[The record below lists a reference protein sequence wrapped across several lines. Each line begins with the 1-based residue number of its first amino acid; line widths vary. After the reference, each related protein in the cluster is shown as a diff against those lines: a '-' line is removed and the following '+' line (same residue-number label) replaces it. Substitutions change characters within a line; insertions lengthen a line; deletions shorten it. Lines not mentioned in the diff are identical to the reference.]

1 MQAIVV
7 TITTFPESA
16 DTSKTIFLAF
26 SLGLK
31 YGIQLPNME
40 AKCIVALTIKLLGV
54 YYPPYSAPMIHH
66 RQARVYSE
74 RCAQFHVNQNFK
86 STLYMLIWLTD
97 MLTFCRIT
105 HIISLIPLF
114 RLMVVF

>member
-31 YGIQLPNME
+31 YGIHCQMWRPN
-40 AKCIVALTIKLLGV
+40 AL
-54 YYPPYSAPMIHH
+54 
-66 RQARVYSE
+66 
-74 RCAQFHVNQNFK
+74 
-86 STLYMLIWLTD
+86 WL
-97 MLTFCRIT
+97 
-105 HIISLIPLF
+105 
-114 RLMVVF
+114 